1 VIKPGDGEQHTQ
13 KDALSLPDGY
23 LVNATYPRAREG
35 LYSLSLFNYI
45 LKSSAE
51 ECVSS
56 NIASPSL
63 APLDGTR
70 LVYLPSNKLV
80 MLRK

>member
-35 LYSLSLFNYI
+35 LKSLSLQLYI
-45 LKSSAE
+45 EKQRGGMRLLQYCISF
-51 ECVSS
+51 
-56 NIASPSL
+56 P
-63 APLDGTR
+63 PLDGTR